1 MTIVLRD
8 VLTGKNTRLTKVQ
21 KLFEDRSWIYV
32 YFKNDDGEIDCTPY
46 AFSTVVSVDEQEF
59 WE

>member
-8 VLTGKNTRLTKVQ
+8 ELTGKHTRLTKVQ
-21 KLFEDRSWIYV
+21 KLFEDRNCICV
-32 YFKNDDGEIDCTPY
+32 YFKNDDGEIDWTSY

>member
-8 VLTGKNTRLTKVQ
+8 DFTGKSTRLTKVQ
-21 KLFEDRSWIYV
+21 KLFEDGNYICV
-32 YFKNDDGEIDCTPY
+32 YFKNDEGEIDYTSY